1 MNNKTLTH
9 ELIQTSSSLY
19 ELNKIKKDCDKTYMV
34 TYQVGDLIKAG
45 LHLRE
50 GFMGSDPCLV
60 SRKTKLF
67 PQYLYQ
73 VKVSI

>member
-34 TYQVGDLIKAG
+34 TYQVGDLIKAA

-50 GFMGSDPCLV
+50 GFMGWDPCLV
-60 SRKTKLF
+60 SRKIKLF

-73 VKVSI
+73 ASES

>member
-34 TYQVGDLIKAG
+34 TYQVGDLIKAAF
-45 LHLRE
+45 HLRE

-60 SRKTKLF
+60 SRKIKLF

-73 VKVSI
+73 ASES